1 MFISVCF
8 STYPHILSPLILI
21 TALWDTTTPFCEHEN
36 RNTQALS
43 TFSRLVVNEMQSNLN
58 ISLKKGGLEVK
69 GEKSII
75 MESRKIVVNLK
86 ISLANTSANTVE

>member
-1 MFISVCF
+1 MK
-8 STYPHILSPLILI
+8 T
-21 TALWDTTTPFCEHEN
+21 
-36 RNTQALS
+36 NTQALS

-58 ISLKKGGLEVK
+58 VSLKKGGLEIK

-75 MESRKIVVNLK
+75 MESRKIVNLK